1 MYGSSTSPRTYRRI
15 REVFPTAASPTRQ
28 TFVFIRRVSG
38 MGAPDCVLIWLS
50 ILKRLSAGFRLRETR
65 KPFRGR
71 ALPRAMRRASRL
83 ILALDVKA
91 AGTALRLAKECRDVA
106 DAVKVGWPLT
116 LSAGPQMISRL
127 AAEADVICDFK
138 IADIPPISATIT
150 AAAFALGA
158 KGVICQGF
166 AGEDSVRGCVEA
178 ARADVFVVTGMSH
191 PRGQQFTAPV
201 AEDLAKIAVK
211 AGASRIV
218 APATRP
224 DRLKRLRAIV
234 GDLVILSPG
243 AGAQGGS
250 PVEAIAAGADFV
262 IVGPAITEIP
272 ETAHGARRIA
282 DEVPAAAKR

>member
-158 KGVICQGF
+158 KGVICHGV
-166 AGEDSVRGCVEA
+166 AGGDSVPACVEA
-178 ARADVFVVTGMSH
+178 GRGDVFVVTEMSH
-191 PRGQQFTAPV
+191 PGGQQFTAPV
-201 AEDLAKIAVK
+201 AEDLAKIAVR
-211 AGASRIV
+211 AGASGIV

-224 DRLKRLRAIV
+224 DRVKRLRAIV

-250 PVEAIAAGADFV
+250 PVEAIAAGAGHLV
-262 IVGPAITEIP
+262 ACRAINAYPGSAEVGRQDA
-272 ETAHGARRIA
+272 
-282 DEVPAAAKR
+282 

>member
-1 MYGSSTSPRTYRRI
+1 
-15 REVFPTAASPTRQ
+15 
-28 TFVFIRRVSG
+28 
-38 MGAPDCVLIWLS
+38 
-50 ILKRLSAGFRLRETR
+50 
-65 KPFRGR
+65 
-71 ALPRAMRRASRL
+71 MRRASRL
-83 ILALDVKA
+83 IVALDVKD
-91 AGTALRLAKECRDVA
+91 AGTALRLAKECRAVA

-158 KGVICQGF
+158 KGVICHGF
-166 AGEDSVRGCVEA
+166 AGEDSVRACVEA
-178 ARADVFVVTGMSH
+178 ARGDVFVVTEMSH
-191 PRGQQFTAPV
+191 PGGQQFTAPI

-211 AGASRIV
+211 AGASGIV

-224 DRLKRLRAIV
+224 ERVKRLRAIV

-250 PVEAIAAGADFV
+250 PGDAIAAGADYV
-262 IVGPAITEIP
+262 IVGRAITESP
-272 ETAHGARRIA
+272 DPAKAARGIA
-282 DEVPAAAKR
+282 DEIRAAAKR